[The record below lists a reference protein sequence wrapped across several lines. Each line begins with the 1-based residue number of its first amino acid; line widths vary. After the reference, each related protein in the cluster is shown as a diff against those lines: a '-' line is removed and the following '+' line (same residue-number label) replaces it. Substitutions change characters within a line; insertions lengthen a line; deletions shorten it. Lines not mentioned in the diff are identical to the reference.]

1 MRIIIRGYISR
12 KIKHLCPLSGAM
24 MNTLAKDLGAN
35 IRTKRKELGVSQDG
49 LALECG
55 VDRSYMGRIE
65 RGEVNITV
73 EKLYQIAEQLECE
86 PALLLPSVQK

>member
-1 MRIIIRGYISR
+1 M
-12 KIKHLCPLSGAM
+12 KI
-24 MNTLAKDLGAN
+24 LAKALGAN
-35 IRTKRKELGVSQDG
+35 IRAKRKELGISQDG

-73 EKLYQIAEQLECE
+73 EKLYVISRTLGCE
-86 PALLLPSVQK
+86 AASLLPALAEIKSED

>member
-1 MRIIIRGYISR
+1 M
-12 KIKHLCPLSGAM
+12 KI
-24 MNTLAKDLGAN
+24 LAKTLGAN
-35 IRTKRKELGVSQDG
+35 IRAKRKEMGISQDG

-73 EKLYQIAEQLECE
+73 EKLYQIASKLGCN
-86 PALLLPSVQK
+86 PASLLP

>member
-1 MRIIIRGYISR
+1 
-12 KIKHLCPLSGAM
+12 
-24 MNTLAKDLGAN
+24 MNTLAKNLGAK
-35 IRTKRKELGVSQDG
+35 IRAKRKELGVSQDG

-73 EKLYQIAEQLECE
+73 EKLYQIARRLECH
-86 PALLLPSVQK
+86 PAHLLP